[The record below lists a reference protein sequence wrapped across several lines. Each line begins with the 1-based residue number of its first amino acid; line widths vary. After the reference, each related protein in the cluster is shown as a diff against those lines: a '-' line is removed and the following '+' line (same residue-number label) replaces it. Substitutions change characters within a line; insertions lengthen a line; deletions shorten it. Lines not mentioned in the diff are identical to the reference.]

1 MTKKIVVLP
10 CSGVGKVYGTISRE
24 AAYKAVEELKP
35 EKTSITCLP
44 LLVVG
49 DENAKKMVQEN
60 PCIVINGCPS
70 GCAALAA
77 EKAGGNIV
85 EIIDVT
91 KVLKDNRDLKPN
103 QMAIRELDPKGKKLA
118 EIIAEKIS
126 QEVDRILDS
135 DKEEGG

>member
-1 MTKKIVVLP
+1 MTKKVVVLP

-24 AAYKAVEELKP
+24 AAYKAVEELKLG
-35 EKTSITCLP
+35 KTSITCLP

-49 DENAKKMVQEN
+49 DDDAEKLVQEN

-70 GCAALAA
+70 GCATLAT
-77 EKAGGNIV
+77 EKAGGKIV
-85 EIIDVT
+85 QIIDVT
-91 KVLKDNRDLKPN
+91 KVLKENRDLKPN

-135 DKEEGG
+135 EEGG

>member
-1 MTKKIVVLP
+1 MTKKVVVLP

-24 AAYKAVEELKP
+24 AAYKAVEQLKP

-49 DENAKKMVQEN
+49 DEDAERMVQEN

-70 GCAALAA
+70 GCAELAT
-77 EKAGGNIV
+77 KNAGGNV
-85 EIIDVT
+85 VQIIDVT
-91 KVLKDNRDLKPN
+91 KMLKENRDLKPN
-103 QMAIRELDPKGKKLA
+103 QMTIRELDPKGKRLA

-126 QEVDRILDS
+126 REVDRILDS
-135 DKEEGG
+135 EEEGG

>member
-1 MTKKIVVLP
+1 LTKKVVVLP

-49 DENAKKMVQEN
+49 DDDAEKLVQEN

-70 GCAALAA
+70 GCATLATK
-77 EKAGGNIV
+77 KAGGKIV
-85 EIIDVT
+85 QIIDVT
-91 KVLKDNRDLKPN
+91 KMLKENRDLKPN

-135 DKEEGG
+135 EEGG

>member
-1 MTKKIVVLP
+1 MTKVVILP

-24 AAYKAVEELKP
+24 AAYEAVEQLKP

-49 DENAKKMVQEN
+49 DEDAKRMVQEN

-70 GCAALAA
+70 GCATLAT
-77 EKAGGNIV
+77 KNAGGKIV
-85 EIIDVT
+85 QVIDVT
-91 KVLKDNRDLKPN
+91 KMLKENRELKPD
-103 QMAIRELDPKGKKLA
+103 QTAIRELDPKGKKLA

-126 QEVDRILDS
+126 KEVDKILDS
-135 DKEEGG
+135 EKGG